1 MKKVLAW
8 VMAAALMMS
17 LAACT
22 SQKPE
27 DSQADSKPESQTSAE
42 TDSSTTIGKPEDVKI
57 AALKGPTAMG
67 MLQLMELS
75 EQHLTPDTY
84 QFTLAGSPDEIL
96 GSIIQGD
103 FDIAAVPTNVAATLY
118 NKTQGE
124 VQIAAIN
131 TLGVLY
137 CIENGDTI
145 YSVEDLR
152 GKTIYNLG
160 KGATPEFA
168 LNFLLEKNG
177 LNPETDVDVVYKTE
191 STEVASLLQ
200 SGEASIALLPQP
212 FVTSV
217 LAQNENLRVA
227 LDFTEEWNQVG
238 DGSTLTMGCIVVQ
251 KKFAEE
257 HPEALERF
265 LEAYEDSVEFTND
278 TKTLETA
285 AQYAE
290 KFGVLKA
297 AVAAKAIPQ
306 CNIVFEDG
314 EDMKRIA
321 GGFLQVMFEADP
333 ASVGGAVPDDAFY
346 YDAD

>member
-1 MKKVLAW
+1 MKKVIAW
-8 VMAAALMMS
+8 LMAAAMVLS

-22 SQKPE
+22 SQKQE
-27 DSQADSKPESQTSAE
+27 DSQANSQTSVDA
-42 TDSSTTIGKPEDVKI
+42 DSSTTLGKLEDVKI

-75 EQHLTPDTY
+75 EQHLAPDNY

-118 NKTQGE
+118 NKTQGA

-137 CIENGDTI
+137 CLENGDSI
-145 YSVEDLR
+145 QSIEDLG
-152 GKTIYNLG
+152 GKTIYSIG
-160 KGATPEFA
+160 KGSTPEFA
-168 LNFLLEKNG
+168 INFLLKENG
-177 LNPETDVDVVYKTE
+177 LDPEKDVEIIYKTE
-191 STEVASLLQ
+191 NAEVVSLLQ

-227 LDFTEEWNQVG
+227 LDFTEEWNKVG

-251 KKFAEE
+251 KTFAEE
-257 HPEALERF
+257 HPEVLENF
-265 LEAYEDSVEFTND
+265 LKAYKESVDFTNGAD
-278 TKTLETA
+278 TLEQA

-290 KFGVLKA
+290 KFDVLKA
-297 AVAAKAIPQ
+297 AVAAKAIPE
-306 CNIVFEDG
+306 CNIVYKDG
-314 EDMKRIA
+314 DEMKTIA
-321 GGFLQVMFEADP
+321 KGFLQVMFDADP
-333 ASVGGAVPDDAFY
+333 ASVGGAVPDEAFY
-346 YDAD
+346 YEAK

>member
-8 VMAAALMMS
+8 MMTAALMMS

-22 SQKPE
+22 SKKPE
-27 DSQADSKPESQTSAE
+27 DSQTEPQSSVETESSAALFE
-42 TDSSTTIGKPEDVKI
+42 RENVKI

-75 EQHLTPDTY
+75 EQDLTPDQY
-84 QFTLAGSPDEIL
+84 NFTLAGSPDEIL

-145 YSVEDLR
+145 HSVEDLR

-227 LDFTEEWNQVG
+227 LDVTEEWNKVG
-238 DGSTLTMGCIVVQ
+238 DGSMLTMGCIVVQ
-251 KKFAEE
+251 KKFAQE

-265 LEAYEDSVEFTND
+265 LEAYEESVEFSND
-278 TKTLETA
+278 QSTLEQA

-297 AVAAKAIPQ
+297 AMAVKAIPE

-314 EDMKRIA
+314 DDMKKIA
-321 GGFLQVMFEADP
+321 EGFLKVMFEADP